1 MPPVSPDYQE
11 IVRSAIATY
20 QPYLAAH
27 PSARAEQ
34 TRSEPRSPQ
43 GLPALNFDVPT
54 PKEEDKY
61 LEGNFVEGTWVSKL
75 ESEVDG
81 EEGLY
86 NVAVDPGL
94 RTPYALLLPT
104 KDYHEQSAPL
114 RPAYLVH
121 AHRLLVAL
129 ETALSHENEQAETK
143 RTVLAVYDCGEKS
156 GVRIGHKCIR
166 FYTMNGAAS
175 VPPIAHRTHALP
187 ELVVVQ
193 AGPAPDPR
201 LKAFT
206 RLLNGEEGVAKPFI
220 PRMPHYN
227 LIMTRETLTIVPR
240 DDDGFLHR
248 EEGRWD
254 GARLSGVPL

>member
-86 NVAVDPGL
+86 NVAV
-94 RTPYALLLPT
+94 
-104 KDYHEQSAPL
+104 S
-114 RPAYLVH
+114 
-121 AHRLLVAL
+121 
-129 ETALSHENEQAETK
+129 SSS
-143 RTVLAVYDCGEKS
+143 LAN
-156 GVRIGHKCIR
+156 R
-166 FYTMNGAAS
+166 
-175 VPPIAHRTHALP
+175 
-187 ELVVVQ
+187 
-193 AGPAPDPR
+193 
-201 LKAFT
+201 
-206 RLLNGEEGVAKPFI
+206 
-220 PRMPHYN
+220 
-227 LIMTRETLTIVPR
+227 
-240 DDDGFLHR
+240 
-248 EEGRWD
+248 
-254 GARLSGVPL
+254 ARLPRHGLFSIPSRG